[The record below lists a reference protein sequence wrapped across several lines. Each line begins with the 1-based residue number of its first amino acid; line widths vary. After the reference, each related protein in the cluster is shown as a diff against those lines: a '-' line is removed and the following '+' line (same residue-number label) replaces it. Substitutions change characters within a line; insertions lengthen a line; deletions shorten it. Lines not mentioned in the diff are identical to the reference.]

1 MGDLA
6 LALGA
11 YPLDFVEKYFPT
23 RLAVDSLLG
32 GDPADYPDGTSRRP
46 ILTITAGDGPNLG
59 AGVPI
64 DHEVVAA
71 GYDHLDVLTAAP
83 EQNDGRP
90 EIVATSLLEFV
101 MSH

>member
-1 MGDLA
+1 MTWCGSGSRRRRPPRLWTSF
-6 LALGA
+6 
-11 YPLDFVEKYFPT
+11 PEK
-23 RLAVDSLLG
+23 ASS
-32 GDPADYPDGTSRRP
+32 PAASPAGTSRRP
-46 ILTITAGDGPNLG
+46 TLTTPAGEGPNLG
-59 AGVPI
+59 ACVPI